1 MRRRFM
7 GKNFLKLLT
16 LLLLITF
23 LISCGEKK
31 EETAYE
37 KSPAKQKMKI
47 KVGVEGDYPP
57 YTFTD
62 EKGKMTG
69 YDVEVMEEIAK
80 RRNIDVEFVV
90 TPWDGIFLALE
101 SGKFDLITNLSKTS
115 EREEKY
121 DFTDDYLISGAQI
134 IVKKGRKDIQSMNDF
149 KGKKI
154 MTSVGSNYNQ
164 IMTDYDKNKEFKLTY
179 YDGEVTVAFDEI
191 AQGRADATI
200 NDRLTAGYFV
210 KQKGDI
216 IEVVGEVI
224 DKSPSYMIV
233 RKGDEKLKNEINE
246 GLKEIKADGTLVK
259 ISEKWFGADYTK

>member
-1 MRRRFM
+1 M

-31 EETAYE
+31 EETANE

-115 EREEKY
+115 DREEKY

-134 IVKKGRKDIQSMNDF
+134 IVKKRYFLQYQVEI
-149 KGKKI
+149 GK
-154 MTSVGSNYNQ
+154 TSIG
-164 IMTDYDKNKEFKLTY
+164 MC
-179 YDGEVTVAFDEI
+179 
-191 AQGRADATI
+191 
-200 NDRLTAGYFV
+200 
-210 KQKGDI
+210 
-216 IEVVGEVI
+216 
-224 DKSPSYMIV
+224 IV
-233 RKGDEKLKNEINE
+233 
-246 GLKEIKADGTLVK
+246 
-259 ISEKWFGADYTK
+259 